1 MIYIVRR
8 WCDEDDCD
16 IVLVTT
22 NKKMAYSAMEKL
34 CNIYPDDYINVSEW
48 GNGQISNYYESDLEG
63 VLEDII
69 DD

>member
-1 MIYIVRR
+1 
-8 WCDEDDCD
+8 
-16 IVLVTT
+16 
-22 NKKMAYSAMEKL
+22 MAYSAMEKL
-34 CNIYPDDYINVSEW
+34 CDTYSDDYIDVSEW

>member
-1 MIYIVRR
+1 MK
-8 WCDEDDCD
+8 
-16 IVLVTT
+16 TT
-22 NKKMAYSAMEKL
+22 AILSLSLQTKKMAYSAMEKL

-63 VLEDII
+63 VLEGII